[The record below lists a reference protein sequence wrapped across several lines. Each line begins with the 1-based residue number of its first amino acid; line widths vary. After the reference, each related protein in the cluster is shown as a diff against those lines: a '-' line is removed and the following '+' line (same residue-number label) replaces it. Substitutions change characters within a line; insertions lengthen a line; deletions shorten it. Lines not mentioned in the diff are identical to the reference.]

1 MRSNAAMTTT
11 NAPTTETNTASD
23 IPDGFTR
30 HDRPS
35 PLTTPWEP
43 IYAKTTPDAVII
55 ALRIAEAHTNSR
67 GLAHGGLITT
77 LADNAMGLNCGHKL
91 GDGSRLLT
99 TSLAIDFVG
108 PAKVGQW
115 LSVETEVIKTGR
127 TLCFAQCLVKADGIT
142 VARANGSFSVVAAKN

>member
-1 MRSNAAMTTT
+1 MPMT
-11 NAPTTETNTASD
+11 ESD
-23 IPDGFTR
+23 HSVNIPDGFTR

-35 PLTTPWEP
+35 PLTAPWEP
-43 IYAKTTPDAVII
+43 IYAKTTQDAVII